1 MQIVPVGGFEPPSP
15 PYERGAR
22 NHLRYT
28 DKLSILLP
36 LRYTLTYRD
45 WYSYLTRPQP
55 SIPSCFKLT
64 VL

>member
-28 DKLSILLP
+28 DK
-36 LRYTLTYRD
+36 RVYFNVYGYTQTDCDHLN
-45 WYSYLTRPQP
+45 
-55 SIPSCFKLT
+55 
-64 VL
+64 